1 MSSRALNAWWAIIS
15 KAIVC
20 RPVLPTLSMSCIR
33 MQGCETVSGFAGGG
47 VSPDVTS
54 GWKS

>member
-20 RPVLPTLSMSCIR
+20 RPVFPTLSMSCIR
-33 MQGCETVSGFAGGG
+33 MQGWLMHSGFAGGG
-47 VSPDVTS
+47 VVPEVTS